1 MASPVMG
8 VRGSMF
14 NITGGYDSGG
24 YGQLGLLHP
33 SELASPGSS
42 AAPGF
47 TTPIVGLRN
56 VPWRS

>member
-1 MASPVMG
+1 
-8 VRGSMF
+8 MF